1 MSNFITVDESRT
13 IILKEIN
20 GRPFIEKRIE
30 DALHDYS
37 AKRVYAPIDVPNFTN
52 SAMDGYALSY
62 QDIEDDKEIEVIY
75 TIQAGQTELP
85 ILKSGEAARI
95 FTGAM
100 IPAGADMVV
109 MQEKVKVENNILH
122 LQEGNYNKGDNI
134 RLQGSQ
140 AKIGDI
146 LIAENTRITPASIGM
161 LAGFGIEKITV
172 FLPPKVGIIVTG
184 NELVPAGN
192 PLKKGQIYESN
203 SLTLR
208 SALKELGIETQFI
221 VKISDDQDETFC
233 EIKKRLTE
241 VDILLLT
248 GGISVGDYDF
258 VKDSLEKV
266 EITQLFYKLQQKPG
280 KPLYFGKRNNHY
292 VFALPGNPASVL
304 TCFYQYVSPFIKG
317 LKGEKNIFKDY
328 EEVSLSK
335 EYDKKNKLT
344 NFLKGY
350 LENGIV
356 TVLSSQE
363 SYKMNSFSTA
373 NCIVEITGDKRI
385 VAKGEKEKEWRI

>member
-1 MSNFITVDESRT
+1 M
-13 IILKEIN
+13 
-20 GRPFIEKRIE
+20 
-30 DALHDYS
+30 
-37 AKRVYAPIDVPNFTN
+37 
-52 SAMDGYALSY
+52 
-62 QDIEDDKEIEVIY
+62 
-75 TIQAGQTELP
+75 
-85 ILKSGEAARI
+85 
-95 FTGAM
+95 
-100 IPAGADMVV
+100 
-109 MQEKVKVENNILH
+109 
-122 LQEGNYNKGDNI
+122 
-134 RLQGSQ
+134 
-140 AKIGDI
+140 
-146 LIAENTRITPASIGM
+146 
-161 LAGFGIEKITV
+161 
-172 FLPPKVGIIVTG
+172 
-184 NELVPAGN
+184 
-192 PLKKGQIYESN
+192 
-203 SLTLR
+203 
-208 SALKELGIETQFI
+208 KELGIETQFI

-292 VFALPGNPASVL
+292 VFALPGNPSSVL

-373 NCIVEITGDKRI
+373 NCIVEITGDERT
-385 VAKGEKEKEWRI
+385 VAKGEKVKVWRI